1 MKLETPKKLAQDFGV
16 ILKRIRRNGFFG
28 VKMSPLRNG
37 LKRTTGQ
44 ASSRLIGFILFTGL
58 LLSCRES
65 EPKASSENIPSQI
78 VEGFKLTESVSGK
91 KLYQL
96 QAIKAYLYESLNKI
110 EVTEPKIIFFDEAG
124 KEFSTLVART
134 GSVNNKSSD
143 LTARNEVIVQTQDS
157 TFLYTDSLVWLNN
170 RQIVTTDAWVKIN
183 SKQGNI
189 EGQGLISD
197 AGLKKIE
204 IKSAVKG
211 KSNYQ
216 FEK

>member
-1 MKLETPKKLAQDFGV
+1 
-16 ILKRIRRNGFFG
+16 LKRIQPIGFSG
-28 VKMSPLRNG
+28 VK
-37 LKRTTGQ
+37 LKKRIKEKTKALFIG
-44 ASSRLIGFILFTGL
+44 AVYILIIFI
-58 LLSCRES
+58 SCRES
-65 EPKASSENIPSQI
+65 EPKTGSENIPSQI
-78 VEGFKLTESVSGK
+78 VEGFRLTESVSGK

-96 QAIKAYLYESLNKI
+96 QAVKAYVYESSNKI
-110 EVTEPKIIFFDEAG
+110 DVTEPKIIFFDDTG
-124 KEFSTLVART
+124 KEFSTLVARS

-143 LTARNEVIVQTQDS
+143 LIARNEVIVQTQDS
-157 TFLYTDSLVWLNN
+157 TYLYTDSLVWLNS
-170 RQIVTTDAWVKIN
+170 RQIVTTDAWVRIN

>member
-1 MKLETPKKLAQDFGV
+1 MK
-16 ILKRIRRNGFFG
+16 KRIKETFTELLICIIFF
-28 VKMSPLRNG
+28 
-37 LKRTTGQ
+37 
-44 ASSRLIGFILFTGL
+44 LILSA
-58 LLSCRES
+58 SCRES

-78 VEGFKLTESVSGK
+78 VEGFRLTESVSGK

-96 QAIKAYLYESLNKI
+96 QAVKAYLYESLNKI

-124 KEFSTLVART
+124 KEFSTLVAHS

-143 LTARNEVIVQTQDS
+143 LIARNEVIVQTQDS
-157 TFLYTDSLVWLNN
+157 TYLYTDSLVWLNN

>member
-1 MKLETPKKLAQDFGV
+1 LK
-16 ILKRIRRNGFFG
+16 KRIKTIAKELFIVVTF
-28 VKMSPLRNG
+28 V
-37 LKRTTGQ
+37 
-44 ASSRLIGFILFTGL
+44 LIILI
-58 LLSCRES
+58 SCRES
-65 EPKASSENIPSQI
+65 EPKVGSENIPSQI
-78 VEGFKLTESVSGK
+78 VEGFRLTESVSGK

-96 QAIKAYLYESLNKI
+96 QAVKAYLYESSNKI
-110 EVTEPKIIFFDEAG
+110 DVTEPKIIFFDDSG
-124 KEFSTLVART
+124 REFSNLVARS

-143 LTARNEVIVQTQDS
+143 LIARNEVIVQTQDS
-157 TFLYTDSLVWLNN
+157 TYLYTDSLVWLNS
-170 RQIVTTDAWVKIN
+170 RQIVTTDAWVTIN

>member
-1 MKLETPKKLAQDFGV
+1 MKVKIKFLSFGL
-16 ILKRIRRNGFFG
+16 LKFI
-28 VKMSPLRNG
+28 
-37 LKRTTGQ
+37 
-44 ASSRLIGFILFTGL
+44 IIFILFLG
-58 LLSCRES
+58 CEES
-65 EPKASSENIPSQI
+65 GPKSSSENIPSQI

-91 KLYQL
+91 KLYHL
-96 QAIKAYLYESLNKI
+96 QAVKAYLYETSDKI
-110 EVTEPKIIFFDEAG
+110 EVNEPKIVFYDENN
-124 KEFSTLVART
+124 KEFSTLIAHS
-134 GSVNNKSSD
+134 GSVNNKTSD
-143 LTARNEVIVQTQDS
+143 LIARNEVIVQTAES
-157 TFLYTDSLVWLNN
+157 TYLYTDSLVWLNAK
-170 RQIVTTDAWVKIN
+170 QIVTTDAWVKIN

>member
-1 MKLETPKKLAQDFGV
+1 MH
-16 ILKRIRRNGFFG
+16 KRIKVTAQELF
-28 VKMSPLRNG
+28 
-37 LKRTTGQ
+37 
-44 ASSRLIGFILFTGL
+44 IGIILFVL
-58 LLSCRES
+58 IIFIACRES
-65 EPKASSENIPSQI
+65 EPKAGSENVPSQI
-78 VEGFKLTESVSGK
+78 VEGFRLMESVSGK

-96 QAIKAYLYESLNKI
+96 QALKAYIYEASNKI
-110 EVTEPKIIFFDEAG
+110 DVTEPKIIFFDDAG
-124 KEFSTLVART
+124 KEFSTLVAHS

-143 LTARNEVIVQTQDS
+143 LIARNEVIVQTQDS
-157 TFLYTDSLVWLNN
+157 TYLYTDSLVWLNS
-170 RQIVTTDAWVKIN
+170 RQIVTTDAWVTIN

-211 KSNYQ
+211 KSNYK

>member
-1 MKLETPKKLAQDFGV
+1 MKTEIKITL
-16 ILKRIRRNGFFG
+16 
-28 VKMSPLRNG
+28 
-37 LKRTTGQ
+37 
-44 ASSRLIGFILFTGL
+44 TGL
-58 LLSCRES
+58 LLFIILIFSCRES
-65 EPKASSENIPSQI
+65 EPKSSSVNIPSQI

-96 QAIKAYLYESLNKI
+96 EAAKAYLYESLNKI
-110 EVTEPKIIFFDEAG
+110 EVAEPKIKFFDEDG
-124 KEFSTLVART
+124 KEFSHLVARA
-134 GSVNNKSSD
+134 GSVNDKTSD
-143 LTARNEVIVQTQDS
+143 LVARKEVVVQTEDS
-157 TFLYTDSLVWLNN
+157 TYLYTDSLVWLNN
-170 RQIVTTDAWVKIN
+170 QQLVTTDAWVKIS

-204 IKSAVKG
+204 IKSTVKG